1 MKTWGRSISYSKTKK
16 LSENDEVLHNEY
28 YLLEGSK
35 TNFEFAGGLDKSAT
49 EEKLIQEAVKEF
61 AGKPELSLIYAEVS
75 VTDGGMPGFF
85 YDVKTK
91 YIIKGNHPFP
101 ASLAIAIAIA
111 VVIFIIGLTIAI
123 TMWHVVES
131 FLGGNL
137 WAFLL
142 IFMVL
147 VVALILGYD
156 LYKGRQKKGI
166 MLRRGRRSK
175 LIEL

>member
-16 LSENDEVLHNEY
+16 VSENDEVQHNEY

-35 TNFEFAGGLDKSAT
+35 TNFEFAGGLDKAAT
-49 EEKLIQEAVKEF
+49 EERLIQEAIKEF
-61 AGKPELSLIYAEVS
+61 ASKPEVSLIYAEVS

-85 YDVKTK
+85 YDVKTT
-91 YIIKGNHPFP
+91 YLIKGNHPFP

-111 VVIFIIGLTIAI
+111 VVVFIIGVTIAI

-156 LYKGRQKKGI
+156 LYKSRKKNI
-166 MLRRGRRSK
+166 MLRRGRRPRV
-175 LIEL
+175 IEL